1 MFFSMFSM
9 HMIHTILFQNNVNFF
24 LKECMCRRIERIMY
38 VCIYHSL
45 SSLIES
51 MCLDSK
57 VGYLVDTI

>member
-1 MFFSMFSM
+1 
-9 HMIHTILFQNNVNFF
+9 
-24 LKECMCRRIERIMY
+24 MCRRIERIMY

-57 VGYLVDTI
+57 GGYLVDTI